1 MQEEQEKILIN
12 KRYINDLI
20 YTLLNEGKLD
30 KIVRHFK
37 LIINSNCK
45 DENNNLVLSQNIE
58 NFDEDDN
65 AENVFNYTSID
76 NVNNIIDDTESID
89 FSDKHMYLND
99 IKEIIDS
106 RRTTVLNDNINKLI
120 NSNFTDEEKNNIEEY
135 LNNNNIYIRCGINP
149 NNKEEYLIKLFELY
163 ISSYFNELSA
173 KGQNKLLNESLLPM
187 YNDTVFLANKKYD
200 FLINKERI
208 KNILDQF
215 KENNNTN
222 D

>member
-1 MQEEQEKILIN
+1 MSEKIIIN
-12 KRYINDLI
+12 KRNGNDLI
-20 YTLLNEGKLD
+20 YKLLENGQLN

-37 LIINSNCK
+37 VIIKNYE
-45 DENNNLVLSQNIE
+45 DENNDNLILSQNIE

-65 AENVFNYTSID
+65 AENVFNYPSID
-76 NVNNIIDDTESID
+76 NVNNVIDDTSKIS
-89 FSDKHMYLND
+89 FGDKHTDLNE
-99 IKEIIDS
+99 IKEIIE
-106 RRTTVLNDNINKLI
+106 THKNNVLDEYCNNII
-120 NSNFTDEEKNNIEEY
+120 DSNFTDEEKNNIEEY
-135 LNNNNIYIRCGINP
+135 LNNNNIYIRCSINP

-173 KGQNKLLNESLLPM
+173 EGQNKLLNESLLPM
-187 YNDTVFLANKKYD
+187 YNDTLFLANKKYD